1 MGVMSCA
8 IITILLLI
16 PLSLLNNVHLSNCY
30 SGLFSPLFQLGLHIF
45 SYGSEIFFVML
56 HLCYFSAGPTGLHK
70 RDNPYIIVINSLSFF
85 LSRSLSASIPLF
97 SFILSVPLIGFGLWQ
112 VIGALLFP
120 LVIVKV
126 PINLL
131 ILKSG
136 SQTIAKFDLIERN
149 KKYNQS

>member
-1 MGVMSCA
+1 
-8 IITILLLI
+8 
-16 PLSLLNNVHLSNCY
+16 
-30 SGLFSPLFQLGLHIF
+30 
-45 SYGSEIFFVML
+45 
-56 HLCYFSAGPTGLHK
+56 
-70 RDNPYIIVINSLSFF
+70 
-85 LSRSLSASIPLF
+85 
-97 SFILSVPLIGFGLWQ
+97 LIGFGVWQ

-136 SQTIAKFDLIERN
+136 SQTIAKFDLTERN